1 MEPSAVDLFQR
12 EVAKKAPKWL
22 TIKDAAKPQ
31 KGGKKRKAKAKG
43 PNGLQT
49 NDMEILP
56 KEHVQYDTE
65 QPLVP
70 HT

>member
-1 MEPSAVDLFQR
+1 MERMSAVELFQR
-12 EVAKKAPKWL
+12 EFAKKAPKWL

-31 KGGKKRKAKAKG
+31 KGGKKRKAKG

-56 KEHVQYDTE
+56 KEHVQYDTDE
-65 QPLVP
+65 PLAP